1 MSATTHAREPI
12 EEPIEN
18 ATEERTDDAARQAAD
33 CGTPAE
39 GEGETRRR
47 RPVDDAALLNFL
59 IVVLGFGLCRAW
71 IVFCLGAPL
80 VFPAASP
87 THWIYLASGALC
99 AAVVALICRA
109 GGSSIALMRRLLF
122 RITPFALLA
131 SGILIP
137 LAIRANSELLMI
149 CGFVAGGI
157 GAGPLQVLWGDRFSH
172 HSVHFAAFASPAA
185 AIVTASV
192 AALSSSQTSFMGFI
206 VVPLLSFG
214 LLVFHAD
221 RTGHPWRELVGK
233 SDPDSSRDSAPQSAV
248 AEPAEAAAQPTGFRA
263 GSRVPLGVG
272 KLMFSIMTFSL
283 LCRMFDTM
291 NSGEDPLAFLG
302 GSPIFALVVVGA
314 AFIAIVAKVGERF
327 NPTLIYRLSL
337 PIMVAGYVAIALLFD
352 SHAAISLLI
361 INVGYEFFDILT
373 WVLFVDASRRRNENA
388 LYIFGLG
395 VAFMF
400 CGMALG
406 NAASHIVDAL
416 VAGGNLQANV
426 VAMAAILC
434 LVVVAFLV
442 LPEGTVA
449 QLSRREGHAERG
461 EGRTG
466 RSGATSEGQA
476 EDSDNISEE
485 NGHAGATADRLERHC
500 AAVARDFGLTP
511 RESEVIVLLAYGRTL
526 AIIARDLH
534 IAQGTARTHIE
545 NIYRKLD
552 VHKQQELIDLV
563 ENHEG

>member
-12 EEPIEN
+12 EGPIEN
-18 ATEERTDDAARQAAD
+18 TTEERTDDAARQAAD

-99 AAVVALICRA
+99 AAIVALICRA
-109 GGSSIALMRRLLF
+109 GGNAIALMRRLLF

-137 LAIRANSELLMI
+137 LAIRTNSELLMA

-192 AALSSSQTSFMGFI
+192 AAFSSSQTSFMGFI

-221 RTGHPWRELVGK
+221 RTGHPWRELIDK
-233 SDPDSSRDSAPQSAV
+233 SDPDSSWDSAPQSAV

-314 AFIAIVAKVGERF
+314 AFIAIVAKAGDRF
-327 NPTLIYRLSL
+327 NPTFIYRLSL

-406 NAASHIVDAL
+406 NAASHILDTL
-416 VAGGNLQANV
+416 VAGGNVQANV

-434 LVVVAFLV
+434 LVIVAFLV

-461 EGRTG
+461 EEPT
-466 RSGATSEGQA
+466 AENNDLAESEAKDSAAGDGQA
-476 EDSDNISEE
+476 D
-485 NGHAGATADRLERHC
+485 GAATADRIERHC

>member
-12 EEPIEN
+12 EGPIEN
-18 ATEERTDDAARQAAD
+18 TTEERTDDAARQAAD

-99 AAVVALICRA
+99 AAIVALICRA
-109 GGSSIALMRRLLF
+109 GGNAIALMRRLLF

-137 LAIRANSELLMI
+137 LAIRTNSELLMA

-221 RTGHPWRELVGK
+221 RTGHPWRELIDK
-233 SDPDSSRDSAPQSAV
+233 SDPDSSWDSAPQSAV

-314 AFIAIVAKVGERF
+314 AFIAIVAKAGDRF
-327 NPTLIYRLSL
+327 NPTFIYRLSL

-406 NAASHIVDAL
+406 NAASHILDTL
-416 VAGGNLQANV
+416 VAGGNVQANV

-434 LVVVAFLV
+434 LVIVASLV

-461 EGRTG
+461 EEPT
-466 RSGATSEGQA
+466 AENNDLAESEAKDSAAGDGQA
-476 EDSDNISEE
+476 D
-485 NGHAGATADRLERHC
+485 GAATADRIERHC